1 MMQSVST
8 SEIRSL
14 DAERRLRKRLATCM
28 ACGRRM
34 APCLVRAASP
44 RCHDCR
50 DSRAPLRADLFEGR
64 LAA

>member
-1 MMQSVST
+1 MIHPTST
-8 SEIRSL
+8 TGARPL
-14 DAERRLRKRLATCM
+14 DAQRRLRDRLATCL

-50 DSRAPLRADLFEGR
+50 DSHAPLRADLFEGR